1 MKQGLAKARPCLQ
14 KHYTE
19 AESCQQRRHMKIVPF
34 DMKLR
39 VVLYDIEKAKNNADC
54 LRCNSGNSS
63 ALYAEM

>member
-1 MKQGLAKARPCLQ
+1 
-14 KHYTE
+14 
-19 AESCQQRRHMKIVPF
+19 MKIVPF